1 MSSRSAV
8 PLCCLVACLAFIAP
22 HQAAAQEIPT
32 PVSVLGH
39 TPGDDFYL
47 ADYEDTIKYFHAL
60 AAAAPDRMK
69 MFTVGKSTEGRDI
82 EVAVISSPANLAKL
96 DQIKKDA
103 WRIAHA
109 TDLNNDSALTL
120 ARYHQSH
127 RPH

>member
-1 MSSRSAV
+1 MSSRSAIR
-8 PLCCLVACLAFIAP
+8 LCCFAACLASDRP
-22 HQAAAQEIPT
+22 RPAAAQEIPT

-69 MFTVGKSTEGRDI
+69 MITVGKSTEGRDI
-82 EVAVISSPANLAKL
+82 EVAIISSPANIANL

-103 WRIAHA
+103 WRIGPRHG
-109 TDLNNDSALTL
+109 
-120 ARYHQSH
+120 
-127 RPH
+127 PE